1 MPCKKNLE
9 ELEEL
14 KKPLPIPEGLVKY
27 CLDKLN
33 YVKAGYGWKDEKG
46 WSPRLSQEP
55 FCLAVITP

>member
-46 WSPRLSQEP
+46 E
-55 FCLAVITP
+55 FA